1 METKE
6 IKQYLPHRYPFLYI
20 DKVLSLKIG
29 ESIIAIKNIS
39 CNEPFFSGHFPQLPV
54 MPGVLIVESMAQAC
68 GILGYKTL
76 EKKPEDGSLYLL
88 AGADNVRFKK
98 SVVPG
103 DQLKIFADVISEKF
117 GIWKFN
123 CKAEV
128 NNELVASAVIMC
140 ADREINNDS

>member
-1 METKE
+1 MDIKE

-20 DKVLSLKIG
+20 DRVLSIENGK
-29 ESIIAIKNIS
+29 SIVAIKNVS
-39 CNEPFFSGHFPQLPV
+39 SNEPFFSGHFPQLSV
-54 MPGVLIVESMAQAC
+54 MPGVLIVESMAQAW

-76 EKKPEDGSLYLL
+76 EKKPKDGSLYLL

-103 DQLKIFADVISEKF
+103 DQLKIYADVISEKF

-123 CKAEV
+123 CKVEV
-128 NNELVASAVIMC
+128 NGDLVASANIMC
-140 ADREINNDS
+140 ADREID

>member
-1 METKE
+1 MDIKE

-20 DKVLSLKIG
+20 DRVLSIENGK
-29 ESIIAIKNIS
+29 SIVAIKNVS
-39 CNEPFFSGHFPQLPV
+39 SNEPFFSGHFPQLSV

-76 EKKPEDGSLYLL
+76 EKKPKDGSLYLL

-103 DQLKIFADVISEKF
+103 DQLKIYADVISEKF

-123 CKAEV
+123 CKVEV
-128 NNELVASAVIMC
+128 NGDLVASANIMC
-140 ADREINNDS
+140 ADREID